1 MPKSTKQ
8 RARAANRARTQIY
21 RRSRSNRALQRRA
34 MIALGIFVVLA
45 LVITLVATVGSSTG
59 PSAPTAASSDDGP
72 QSLVA
77 AATAR
82 PNDPNTVSALA
93 DYFDTT
99 AQYDRLIALYQ
110 QYLAARPTDAQMR
123 VAFGDLLKKTSD
135 LQGAQSQYLQVV
147 ALKPGGMTEA
157 SAHLGLGDVY
167 SALKPPRLADALT
180 EYQAASRLDPDGA
193 TGDQARVRIA
203 EVQEQLSTPASGS
216 APAGTKP
223 AGTP

>member
-1 MPKSTKQ
+1 MPKSAKQ
-8 RARAANRARTQIY
+8 RARAANRTRTQIY

-34 MIALGIFVVLA
+34 MIVLGIFVVLA
-45 LVITLVATVGSSTG
+45 LVITLVATVGNSTG
-59 PSAPTAASSDDGP
+59 PSAPTAASSAAGP
-72 QSLVA
+72 PSLVA

-82 PNDPNTVSALA
+82 PNDPDTVSALA

-123 VAFGDLLKKTSD
+123 VAFADLLKKTSD
-135 LQGAQSQYLQVV
+135 LQGAQAQYLQVI
-147 ALKPGGMTEA
+147 ALKPGGVTEA
-157 SAHLGLGDVY
+157 SAHLGLGDAY